1 MRHLLALVQL
11 LRTRD
16 FHRRLLSTGL
26 ETTDDWPRED
36 VVAVVLAAVRPA
48 WPVPGD
54 APDVRN
60 NNAACTHGIAVL
72 SRCAVSQGMAG
83 GTSATTAALIV
94 SVARNHTRHW
104 SITAGRAVKRSRPC
118 RLHSAR
124 TLLPIPFSLM
134 QAALPRRLHTCAPVT
149 VRTNP
154 RWSPQCKSSRL
165 KFFSEIDIFGR
176 HPRIG
181 CLKMRTATAITL

>member
-1 MRHLLALVQL
+1 MWSLWFSPQSDPLCPFRE
-11 LRTRD
+11 T
-16 FHRRLLSTGL
+16 LS
-26 ETTDDWPRED
+26 
-36 VVAVVLAAVRPA
+36 
-48 WPVPGD
+48 
-54 APDVRN
+54 DVRN
-60 NNAACTHGIAVL
+60 SNGACTHGIAVL

-124 TLLPIPFSLM
+124 TLLPIPSSLM

-165 KFFSEIDIFGR
+165 KFFSEFDILGR
-176 HPRIG
+176 HSFVLVPQNAHCNRDNPMTFTINLDYFCKSLDDKPISLG
-181 CLKMRTATAITL
+181 